1 MTVCFVVLNEML
13 TGVVPSQVVAP
24 ARAYAAALPDVAF
37 RVAFLEPARVVS
49 RSGTRRRLDALRRLW
64 PEGAVGLYP
73 YIGRLGD
80 AAPAITLEAVARA
93 AGARRGRIVFHCRG
107 PEATLQAARVASRLE
122 DARVVFDARGAS
134 GPEAVVR
141 LAARDGEVPSNVA
154 AAAYEWGASL
164 DRRAAERAD
173 AVVAVSEPL
182 LRDLVGDGHGRES
195 GVVPCCVDRPL
206 FTRDARRTIRE
217 SLGLA
222 DELLLVHTST
232 EARWE
237 AFDQVVA
244 LFRAVRARRAA
255 RLLFLT
261 TLAPDVVTSA
271 LAAADPLRGDV
282 IVRRA
287 EAHEVPGY
295 LSSADVGVLLR
306 RLNDAQRV
314 ASPIKFAEYLG
325 AGLALAVTRG
335 VGAIG
340 DVVEREGLGVVV
352 DADTTDFRAAA
363 EALLRILG
371 GEPECLRRRAVRV
384 CEERYSWQRYVPVI
398 SRMYGLS

>member
-1 MTVCFVVLNEML
+1 VTVCFVVLNEML

-24 ARAYAAALPDVAF
+24 ARAYAAELPDVAF
-37 RVAFLEPARVVS
+37 RIAFLEPARVVL
-49 RSGTRRRLDALRRLW
+49 RSGTRRRLEALRRLW

-80 AAPAITLEAVARA
+80 AAPAITLEAVTRA
-93 AGARRGRIVFHCRG
+93 AGTRRRRVVFHCRG
-107 PEATLQAARVASRLE
+107 PEATLQAARVAARLE
-122 DARVVFDARGAS
+122 GARVVFDARGAS

-141 LAARDGEVPSNVA
+141 LAARNGDVASDVA
-154 AAAYEWGASL
+154 AAAYESGAAL

-195 GVVPCCVDRPL
+195 GVIPCCVDRPHV
-206 FTRDARRTIRE
+206 TRDTRRAIRE
-217 SLGLA
+217 SLGIA

-237 AFDQVVA
+237 AFDQVIA
-244 LFRAVRARRAA
+244 LLRAVREHRAA

-261 TLAPDVVTSA
+261 TLGADVVTSA
-271 LAAADPLRGDV
+271 LGAADPLRGDI

-295 LSSADVGVLLR
+295 LSAADVGVLLR

-352 DADTTDFRAAA
+352 DADTMDFQEAAQ
-363 EALLRILG
+363 ALLHVLG
-371 GEPECLRRRAVRV
+371 GEPEGLRQRAIRV
-384 CEERYSWQRYVPVI
+384 CEERYSWQRYVPVV
-398 SRMYGLS
+398 SRLYGLS